1 MYNNIME
8 KIENMTKV
16 YNDKYYVVHID
27 GSINSTIIILYL
39 KDILKENSNR
49 IVGVLTPKG
58 YQDEYYDNLVKF
70 LDIPRVIKV
79 NMQNICGFTDLE
91 LSKASI
97 TTDTKDYFKELSD
110 LMVKTVAKSING
122 IYLNNITIDRTSEGH
137 NDLRPLINYN
147 TDEIKKFASEVSY
160 NIPEEFIKSVDEIP
174 QF

>member
-8 KIENMTKV
+8 KIEDMTKI

-39 KDILKENSNR
+39 KDILKKNSDR

-58 YQDEYYDNLVKF
+58 YHDEYYDNLVNF
-70 LDIPRVIKV
+70 LNIPKVVKV

-97 TTDTKDYFKELSD
+97 TTDTKDYFKELST

-122 IYLNNITIDRTSEGH
+122 IYINNITIDRTSEGH
-137 NDLRPLINYN
+137 TDLRPLINYDIN
-147 TDEIKKFASEVSY
+147 EIKDFASKASY
-160 NIPEEFIKSVDEIP
+160 NIPKEFIKSIDEIS
-174 QF
+174 QY